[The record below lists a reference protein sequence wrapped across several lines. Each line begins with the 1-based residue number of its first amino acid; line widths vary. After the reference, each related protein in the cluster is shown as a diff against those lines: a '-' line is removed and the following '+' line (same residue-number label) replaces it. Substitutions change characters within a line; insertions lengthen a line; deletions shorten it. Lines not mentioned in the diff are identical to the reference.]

1 MYRALFLSLLF
12 LSLLLAV
19 PLITTAQVPTGIP
32 FQPTENMRLI
42 PPDGAASK
50 RIILPGDILIPQI
63 ANGEL
68 AGGQIFF
75 TMFEVMSLV
84 GTEASFEIFFF
95 DGNGDPMSLPFAG
108 GSGQKGA
115 AIGLAGTLQPR
126 GGGAQITIPTGA
138 PVQIGYASVQS
149 TPQDSVAVTAI
160 FNNQVPGE
168 RLFQASIPQDS
179 ALHDRMTM
187 PYLNAGGFV
196 TSFALVALIPQ
207 TVDIVARAPDGS
219 ERCRVM
225 QSMASGQH
233 IALLTPTALPCTA
246 GDEGFLDFIG
256 QDIGL
261 SAVGFTAADEGLGA
275 FTTFTPWGVLS
286 P

>member
-1 MYRALFLSLLF
+1 
-12 LSLLLAV
+12 
-19 PLITTAQVPTGIP
+19 
-32 FQPTENMRLI
+32 
-42 PPDGAASK
+42 
-50 RIILPGDILIPQI
+50 
-63 ANGEL
+63 
-68 AGGQIFF
+68 
-75 TMFEVMSLV
+75 
-84 GTEASFEIFFF
+84 
-95 DGNGDPMSLPFAG
+95 MSLPFAG

-168 RLFQASIPQDS
+168 RFFQASIPQDS

-233 IALLTPTALPCTA
+233 IALLTPTALPWYRRRRRIPRLYRSRHRPLRRRLHCRRR
-246 GDEGFLDFIG
+246 GV
-256 QDIGL
+256 
-261 SAVGFTAADEGLGA
+261 SARLQHSLPGEYSL
-275 FTTFTPWGVLS
+275 PRK
-286 P
+286 